1 MTQPD
6 IKALLDKYWQ
16 AETTLEEEQQLAAY
30 FRQPDTD
37 PAFESYR
44 AMFAWR
50 EEEAQWRPG
59 ADFDSRILQR
69 IESEEGVQTRPPAQ
83 VRSIRSR
90 SVGYAAAAAVIL
102 CIGISFFLSIG
113 SGSNPGIRDYPG
125 DDVVAS
131 VPDSAVM
138 KSPGNAVTK
147 SADNIKDTYD
157 DPQKALAA
165 VRHALLIASARISQG
180 RHITQKNIARLHNSW
195 QAATGD

>member
-30 FRQPDTD
+30 FRQPETD

-50 EEEAQWRPG
+50 EEEAQWTPG

-69 IESEEGVQTRPPAQ
+69 IESAEQAQ
-83 VRSIRSR
+83 ADTPHEQVHPQAPVHRLEIRR
-90 SVGYAAAAAVIL
+90 SVGYAAAAAIIL

-113 SGSNPGIRDYPG
+113 SGSNRGGEVTANAPTAEVRTRPG
-125 DDVVAS
+125 
-131 VPDSAVM
+131 
-138 KSPGNAVTK
+138 
-147 SADNIKDTYD
+147 NIKDTYD

-180 RHITQKNIARLHNSW
+180 RHITQKNIARLHQSW